1 MKMVVLFKIKKMKTR
16 ISTRLQQVLAI
27 GAMGLLA
34 GCQQEMME
42 SEMNLKSNE
51 EVPVVLTVRQGV
63 DSESRIAY
71 TPSTPENDGSIAM
84 DVEWVG
90 SEDEKLAYTY
100 YDSEGVH
107 LNYLSPVMMENRRT
121 FQVQLSRMMEK
132 TINGIGFSI
141 RVRGIVGLLKMTST
155 RL

>member
-42 SEMNLKSNE
+42 SEMNLKPNG

-71 TPSTPENDGSIAM
+71 TPSKMFFLSNLTI
-84 DVEWVG
+84 
-90 SEDEKLAYTY
+90 
-100 YDSEGVH
+100 
-107 LNYLSPVMMENRRT
+107 LSP
-121 FQVQLSRMMEK
+121 
-132 TINGIGFSI
+132 
-141 RVRGIVGLLKMTST
+141 
-155 RL
+155 